1 MAFSLE
7 PETSRQI
14 ASGLDAEIDSQRSIL
29 GGMKNVIVSTTSSPA
44 FQGATSQ
51 AVAAKFEEVAQAV
64 TAQIQDMEDKVS
76 QIKAISV
83 AQEDSEQ
90 QQQASARSLTGIN
103 N

>member
-1 MAFSLE
+1 MLARLIWWIVAKIITW
-7 PETSRQI
+7 TS
-14 ASGLDAEIDSQRSIL
+14 
-29 GGMKNVIVSTTSSPA
+29 VIVSTTSSPA

-51 AVAAKFEEVAQAV
+51 AVAAKIEEVAQAV